1 MSYLISDNDICIK
14 VWMMMRKYHMYVCV
28 RVFFLYIYMLYDIY
42 NIRDLKLMLTICPH
56 IFQRFKS

>member
-1 MSYLISDNDICIK
+1 
-14 VWMMMRKYHMYVCV
+14 MYKSLDDDEEVPHVCV
-28 RVFFLYIYMLYDIY
+28 CACVFSIYIYMLYDIY